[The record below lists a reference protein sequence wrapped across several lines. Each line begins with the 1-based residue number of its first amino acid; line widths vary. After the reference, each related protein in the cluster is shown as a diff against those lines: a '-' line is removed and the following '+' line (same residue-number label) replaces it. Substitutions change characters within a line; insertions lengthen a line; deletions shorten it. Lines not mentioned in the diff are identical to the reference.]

1 MRAYRTPW
9 WALAFLAGA
18 SALLASSCDDGIG
31 LLTSDE
37 RQSLYRAEASAAGSS
52 TAASRYAQG
61 AILDPS
67 KGVRVLFE
75 TVKGSEEP
83 AELSVILKDASG
95 ASSVSFLFLTE
106 ESPSSSA
113 GALMVPDLVSF
124 SYALDVP
131 TSFPDGYYVL
141 SVEARSTRSESL
153 YRSDIGLFLVRGS
166 LRPPAILAYPANPS
180 PGTRVLLVADLEGY
194 AGRDPYLR
202 WTVDGAVRAEGAASE
217 GRDKLLW
224 PAPLAG
230 SAAAVNLAVYPVSPP
245 PGVAYSFP
253 APRNAST
260 SLLVAPA
267 AALAPDE
274 FRDPERFLALFRME
288 DSPDYVGESPGTGSF
303 IGKPELDVHAGGFG
317 LALGARNASG
327 IRTETVLL
335 PIRDGELLPFSLL
348 ARFVPDK
355 ASDGTLFRAASD
367 ASGPALEVSL
377 EEGRPVLIVRARER
391 SAQASASSSLPGGAS
406 CLLAVS
412 VIPEGPGL
420 YVAFHID
427 GKPCGSA
434 RLPLGASGWTAS
446 GDTRIAGADGCSGLY
461 DEVGVWAFDSE
472 GQPSAYPAFL
482 FASRREYSSTL
493 LMAEEFGG
501 AGASEYVS
509 SGAASVSALEGLTLS
524 PGGAAA
530 FAARLDPPFQA
541 DVVLSSGNGI
551 LLSLTGNDGTVMRIP
566 LSVSDGRT
574 DSYSGLPLLSV
585 RARALSGGTQ
595 AGIRLFA
602 ENGGTVDFAASGPWR
617 VGLEGADSGPAV
629 VRFFRVTRS
638 EEFGEE

>member
-1 MRAYRTPW
+1 MRVSRTPW

-18 SALLASSCDDGIG
+18 SALLSSSCDDGIG

-52 TAASRYAQG
+52 AAASCYAQG

-83 AELSVILKDASG
+83 AELSVVLKDASG
-95 ASSVSFLFLTE
+95 ASSESFLFLTE
-106 ESPSSSA
+106 ESPSSAA
-113 GALMVPDLVSF
+113 GALLVPDLVSF
-124 SYALDVP
+124 SYTLDVP
-131 TSFPDGYYVL
+131 PSFPDGYYVL
-141 SVEARSTRSESL
+141 SVESFSAQSESL

-166 LRPPAILAYPANPS
+166 LPPPAILAYPANPS
-180 PGTRVLLVADLEGY
+180 PGSRVLLVADLEGY

-230 SAAAVNLAVYPVSPP
+230 SAAAVNLAVYPVPPP

-253 APRNAST
+253 APRSAST

-288 DSPDYVGESPGTGSF
+288 DSPDYAGKTPGTGSF

-317 LALGARNASG
+317 LSLGSKNASG
-327 IRTETVLL
+327 IRADTVLL
-335 PIRDGELLPFSLL
+335 PMRDGKLLPFSLL

-355 ASDGTLFRAASD
+355 AANGVLFRAASD

-377 EEGRPVLIVRARER
+377 EDGRPALIVRALER
-391 SAQASASSSLPGGAS
+391 SAQASASSSLSGGAS

-412 VIPEGPGL
+412 VIPEGAGL

-434 RLPLGASGWTAS
+434 RLTLGASDWTAS
-446 GDTRIAGADGCSGLY
+446 GDTRIAGADGCPGLY
-461 DEVGVWAFDSE
+461 DEVGVWAFDAE
-472 GQPSAYPAFL
+472 GEPSGYPAFL
-482 FASRREYSSTL
+482 FASRREYGPAL

-501 AGASEYVS
+501 AGSSECIP
-509 SGAASVSALEGLTLS
+509 SGSASVSALEGLSL
-524 PGGAAA
+524 PPGGGAA
-530 FAARLDPPFQA
+530 FDVSLGSPFRA
-541 DVVLSSGNGI
+541 DVVLSSGSEI
-551 LLSLTGNDGTVMRIP
+551 LLSLTGIDGTVMRVP
-566 LSVSDGRT
+566 LAVSDGRT
-574 DSYSGLPLLSV
+574 DGYSGLPLLSV
-585 RARALSGGTQ
+585 RARALPGGAQ
-595 AGIRLFA
+595 AGIRLFT
-602 ENGGTVDFAASGPWR
+602 ENGSSVDFASPGPWR
-617 VGLEGADSGPAV
+617 VGLEGPDSGPAV

>member
-1 MRAYRTPW
+1 MRVSRTPW

-37 RQSLYRAEASAAGSS
+37 RQSLYRAEASSAGSS
-52 TAASRYAQG
+52 ATASCYAQG

-67 KGVRVLFE
+67 KGVRVRFE
-75 TVKGSEEP
+75 TLKGSEEP
-83 AELSVILKDASG
+83 VELSVILKDASG
-95 ASSVSFLFLTE
+95 DSSASFLFLTE
-106 ESPSSSA
+106 KSSSSAA

-131 TSFPDGYYVL
+131 TSFPDGYCVL
-141 SVEARSTRSESL
+141 SVEARSARSEPL
-153 YRSDIGLFLVRGS
+153 YRSDIGLFLARGS
-166 LRPPAILAYPANPS
+166 LPPPAILAYPANPS
-180 PGTRVLLVADLEGY
+180 PGSRVLLVADLEGY

-224 PAPLAG
+224 PAPSAG
-230 SAAAVNLAVYPVSPP
+230 SAAAVNLAVYPVPPP

-260 SLLVAPA
+260 SLLVATA
-267 AALAPDE
+267 SALALDE

-288 DSPDYVGESPGTGSF
+288 DSPNYAGKIPGTGSF

-317 LALGARNASG
+317 LTLGAKNASG
-327 IRTETVLL
+327 IRADTVLL
-335 PIRDGELLPFSLL
+335 PLRDGKLLPFSIL

-355 ASDGTLFRAASD
+355 AASGILFRAASD

-377 EEGRPVLIVRARER
+377 EEGRPALIVRAQER
-391 SAQASASSSLPGGAS
+391 SAQAVASSSLSGGAS

-420 YVAFHID
+420 YVSFHVD

-446 GDTRIAGADGCSGLY
+446 GGTRIAGTDGCPGLY
-461 DEVGVWAFDSE
+461 DEVGVWAFDAE
-472 GQPSAYPAFL
+472 GEPSAYPAFL

-493 LMAEEFGG
+493 LMAEEFDGAGPTEYVPSGSASVSTLEGLALPPG
-501 AGASEYVS
+501 AGA
-509 SGAASVSALEGLTLS
+509 
-524 PGGAAA
+524 A
-530 FAARLDPPFQA
+530 FDARLGSPFQA
-541 DVVLSSGNGI
+541 DIVLSSGNGI

-574 DSYSGLPLLSV
+574 DDYSGFPLLSV
-585 RARALSGGTQ
+585 RARALPGGAQ
-595 AGIRLFA
+595 AGIRLFT
-602 ENGGTVDFAASGPWR
+602 ENGPGVDFASPGPWR